1 MPATRGAVVVVVPR
15 AQRHQLAVTVRAELD
30 VENRRRRRVPDDE
43 LLLPGQHEAERT
55 SDVQREQREERFKQ
69 RHLSPKTTTHRHRH
83 DTYLVR
89 RNLEEFGDVI
99 THLE

>member
-30 VENRRRRRVPDDE
+30 VEHRRRRRVPDYE
-43 LLLPGQHEAERT
+43 LLLPGQHEAEGT
-55 SDVQREQREERFKQ
+55 ADVQREQREERFEQ
-69 RHLSPKTTTHRHRH
+69 RHLAPETTTHWHRH

-89 RNLEEFGDVI
+89 RHFEEFGDVI
-99 THLE
+99 AHL